1 MQTYIA
7 LLRGINVGGHKKV
20 PMAQLKELLS
30 TADLQNV
37 KTYIQS
43 GNVIFQSINKSSEEL
58 EQIIQNSILKEFG
71 FEVPVLVRTRAELST
86 IFNNC
91 PFSDDKKSESYF
103 VILSDVPV
111 DDLVKEASQK
121 TYLDDDYVIFNDCI
135 YLFCAKGYGRAKFNL
150 SYFEKKLNVNATA
163 RNYKTMVK
171 LLSLSQ
177 TND

>member
-20 PMAQLKELLS
+20 RMAELRELLTKS
-30 TADLQNV
+30 GLENV

-43 GNVIFQSINKSSEEL
+43 GNVIFQSSNKNSKDL
-58 EQIIQNSILKEFG
+58 EDTIQNSILKHFG
-71 FEVPVLVRTRAELST
+71 FNVPVLVKTRDELT
-86 IFNNC
+86 TVFNNS
-91 PFSDDKKSESYF
+91 PFDEDKKVESYF
-103 VILSDVPV
+103 VLLSEIPDKE
-111 DDLVKEASQK
+111 LVAEVSQK
-121 TYLDDDYVIFNDCI
+121 TYPDDAYEIINNCI

-171 LLSLSQ
+171 LLSLS
-177 TND
+177 DI